1 MAPPRPFE
9 LHRCPEP
16 ESANNN
22 PLKRTGDGA
31 AGDLTIVRPAAA
43 APAQAVGSIAPPS
56 LARTRESSEYG
67 QRQLAGIGSPA
78 ISASR
83 MANAATS
90 ASRRLQLG
98 FDPARRS
105 AAPRQEIKTTIPPA

>member
-43 APAQAVGSIAPPS
+43 APAQAVGQH
-56 LARTRESSEYG
+56 R
-67 QRQLAGIGSPA
+67 
-78 ISASR
+78 
-83 MANAATS
+83 AA
-90 ASRRLQLG
+90 Q
-98 FDPARRS
+98 
-105 AAPRQEIKTTIPPA
+105 PRAHA